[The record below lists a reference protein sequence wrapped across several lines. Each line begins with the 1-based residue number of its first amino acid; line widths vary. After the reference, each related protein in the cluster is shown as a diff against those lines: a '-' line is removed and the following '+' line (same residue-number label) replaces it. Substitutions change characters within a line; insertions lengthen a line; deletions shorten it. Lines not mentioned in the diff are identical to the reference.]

1 MFDFEFFE
9 KLNPGRIILVFSDFG
24 EDLEFVQSRLRMGF
38 FASLDFHGGVF
49 VGEFIMNKPDGGEV
63 APSKFLYDNVLLVK
77 PFAQDHRMVSFR
89 AVISIILTLRVT
101 LVLIIFFLDH
111 LDAIYYKFTTKEIN
125 FQPIFNSFQII
136 MQIH

>member
-1 MFDFEFFE
+1 
-9 KLNPGRIILVFSDFG
+9 
-24 EDLEFVQSRLRMGF
+24 MGF

-49 VGEFIMNKPDGGEV
+49 VGEFIMNEPDGGEV

-77 PFAQDHRMVSFR
+77 PFAQDHRMVSFG

-111 LDAIYYKFTTKEIN
+111 LDAIYYKFTTKQII
-125 FQPIFNSFQII
+125 FQPIFNSFQMI